1 MSGDAVFLRHVR
13 GYCRKINIT
22 IFGNITS
29 KKEYLSIFCMDG
41 IFSACNEELGHPVE
55 VTKGKAGLKQKSL
68 SWPESPQIT
77 VIVDFSYLSP
87 AL

>member
-55 VTKGKAGLKQKSL
+55 VTKGKAGLKQEKFKL
-68 SWPESPQIT
+68 ARIPP
-77 VIVDFSYLSP
+77 DYRDC
-87 AL
+87 